1 MTAAENWADS
11 ITYVGFLLLPVLS
24 GGLLLALVRSWARA
38 GRPKRGAVVI
48 WANFVLFVF
57 LLSLVLAAAET
68 WFRFAV
74 DTTDSFGRMRINQRW
89 FERHWK
95 LNQMGYRDSV
105 TFYPLAR
112 TPGKRRIT
120 FLGDSFTAGHGVA
133 DVEDR
138 FANRLRNRGGDEVH
152 VWADLGYDTGH
163 HLQLVEGLIARGY
176 QFEKVVLVY
185 TLNDIGDLSPEWK
198 AMTEGM
204 RASPPPPFL
213 IRHSFFL
220 DTCYYRFQ
228 ARLNPDISNYCQ
240 SMLQYYNGPLW
251 EAQQQRL
258 KQLRDLVEKQGG
270 QFLVVTFPFLQH
282 LGPQYEFRSVHA
294 KLDSY
299 WKELG
304 VPHLDLLDL
313 FEAHRNQV
321 LTVNAHDAHP
331 NAVAHALAAEAI
343 EEFVSQNVRKE
354 TRP

>member
-1 MTAAENWADS
+1 MKAAENWADS
-11 ITYVGFLLLPVLS
+11 ITYVVFLLLPVFS

-38 GRPKRGAVVI
+38 GRPKRGGVVI
-48 WANFVLFVF
+48 WANLLLFIF
-57 LLSLVLAAAET
+57 LISLVLAAAET
-68 WFRFAV
+68 WYRFAV
-74 DTTDSFGRMRINQRW
+74 DTTDSFGCMRINQRW

-105 TFYPLAR
+105 TFYPLTR
-112 TPGKRRIT
+112 TPGKGRIT
-120 FLGDSFTAGHGVA
+120 FLGDSFTAGHGVT

-138 FANRLRNRGGDEVH
+138 FANRIRNRGQDEVH

-163 HLQLVEGLIARGY
+163 HIELVESLIAQGY
-176 QFEKVVLVY
+176 QFDTVVLIY

-198 AMTEGM
+198 AMTEGI
-204 RASPPPPFL
+204 RASQPPPFL

-220 DTCYYRFQ
+220 DTCYYRLK

-240 SMLQYYNGPLW
+240 SMLQYYSGPLW

-258 KQLRDLVEKQGG
+258 KKLRKLVEGHGG

-282 LGPQYEFRSVHA
+282 LGPHYEFRSVHA
-294 KLDSY
+294 KLDRF
-299 WKELG
+299 WNELG
-304 VPHLDLLDL
+304 VGHLDLLER
-313 FEAHRNQV
+313 FEAYRNQT

-343 EEFVSQNVRKE
+343 EEFVGQTGRKE
-354 TRP
+354 SRP